1 MAAIPAR
8 SVLELGVWETA
19 SQIQPVKTG
28 VPWAQAISWMAIGV
42 GSARSKNQTRA
53 AEAERM
59 LASLREQAAKLNN
72 SYWADQI
79 EVQRQEVAAWIA
91 QSGGKQDD
99 ALKMMRSAVE
109 LEESMDK
116 HAVTPGAVIPA
127 REMLAQMLV
136 LNRSTQGSFCGVSE
150 RVEARSESI
159 QRTVRRCRV
168 GRSRRADARS

>member
-1 MAAIPAR
+1 
-8 SVLELGVWETA
+8 
-19 SQIQPVKTG
+19 
-28 VPWAQAISWMAIGV
+28 
-42 GSARSKNQTRA
+42 
-53 AEAERM
+53 M

-127 REMLAQMLV
+127 REMLAQMLI
-136 LNRSTQGSFCGVSE
+136 LNRQPKAAFAEYQNVLKLAPNRFNALYGAAASAEAAGQMQ
-150 RVEARSESI
+150 EARNYYLKVTEVAPGS
-159 QRTVRRCRV
+159 QRTEQKAAQEKLASLSARN
-168 GRSRRADARS
+168 RSRIRTKPRSPAYSDDRGLLHC